1 MSKRSRNARRRIAAS
16 DRKPQAITQAPAKS
30 AALTSRLTMD
40 MLLNQAARLGP
51 SENLLSQNRYIADR
65 LTQNFALMDN
75 LYRSDWI
82 VNKIINTVPEDMTK
96 NWIKLT
102 CQVDPD
108 QDNEL
113 KRQER
118 KTHVKAQVLEG
129 LKWGR
134 LYGGAAGVIVIDGQE
149 DMLDQPLDLDMV
161 VPDSFRGI
169 LITDRW
175 NGVYP
180 SGEIVTDMRDPDFG
194 LPMYY
199 TFGTDQTNT
208 AQGVQVHHSRVL
220 RFTGR
225 ALPYMERL
233 SESYWGMSEVEHVY
247 EELNKRNTVSANIA
261 QLIFS
266 AHLRILKMEDLGQ
279 LLAMGDEQSQRDL
292 YATLH
297 AQNMLMNSMSLQVLS
312 KDDDFQTF
320 DYSFSGLSDIYEQ
333 FMMDIAGAT
342 EIPATKLF
350 GRAPAGMNATGES
363 DLRNYYDTVRQ
374 NQEAILRPILEK
386 LYPVICL
393 SAWGAVPD
401 DLDFEFNPIRDTSD
415 EERASLIQQTASAIN
430 SVFQSGII
438 SQQTALKE
446 LRQAG
451 KSFGMW
457 TNITDEDIENAADQP
472 QGGEEEGGEEGAPGE
487 EEEEAEGGGMEYL
500 LQGLAGKA
508 EESPEQATTKDATWR
523 KEDHP
528 QGEGGKFVPKGGGSS
543 AESAPAQ
550 QESSKKR
557 RTTKKSKGSGGV
569 KVSKKEY
576 AQLTSHIMQNATPE
590 QRKSPVM
597 TTEMGGYRYT
607 LEKNDD
613 YNILCITKKEKVN
626 AGRNRSKGRKKK

>member
-1 MSKRSRNARRRIAAS
+1 MSKRSRNARRRQAA
-16 DRKPQAITQAPAKS
+16 DRKPQGIQQS
-30 AALTSRLTMD
+30 AAVRPQSNVLTSRLTMD

-51 SENLLSQNRYIADR
+51 ADNLLSQNRYASDR
-65 LTQNFALMDN
+65 LTENYSLLDS

-82 VNKIINTVPEDMTK
+82 VNKIINVVPEDMTK
-96 NWIKLT
+96 NWVDLT
-102 CQVDPD
+102 CQVNPD

-118 KTHVKAQVLEG
+118 KTHIKSQVLEG

-134 LYGGAAGVIVIDGQE
+134 LYGGAAGIMVIDGQE

-161 VPDSFRGI
+161 VPDSFRGL
-169 LITDRW
+169 LIADRW

-199 TFGTDQTNT
+199 TFGTDQQNFV
-208 AQGVQVHHSRVL
+208 QGVQVHHSRVL

-225 ALPYMERL
+225 TLPYMEKL
-233 SESYWGMSEVEHVY
+233 NECYWGMSEVEHVY

-363 DLRNYYDTVRQ
+363 DLRNYYDMVKQ
-374 NQEAILRPILEK
+374 NQEATLRPILEK

-401 DLDFEFNPIRDTSD
+401 DLDFTFKPIRDTSD
-415 EERASLIQQTASAIN
+415 EERASLIQQTSSAIN
-430 SVFQSGII
+430 SVYQSGII
-438 SQQTALKE
+438 SQKTALKE
-446 LRQAG
+446 LRQSG
-451 KSFGMW
+451 ESLGMW
-457 TNITDEDIENAADQP
+457 TNITDEDIENAEDQP
-472 QGGEEEGGEEGAPGE
+472 QGGEEEGGEGGTSGE
-487 EEEEAEGGGMEYL
+487 EEEGEEGGGMEAL
-500 LQGLAGKA
+500 LQGLAGQA
-508 EESPEQATTKDATWR
+508 EESPEQG
-523 KEDHP
+523 
-528 QGEGGKFVPKGGGSS
+528 QGALAELPEGKPKGKGQN
-543 AESAPAQ
+543 AP
-550 QESSKKR
+550 EGENKSKEEPSGEDAPPHEDDKKAKR
-557 RTTKKSKGSGGV
+557 R
-569 KVSKKEY
+569 
-576 AQLTSHIMQNATPE
+576 
-590 QRKSPVM
+590 
-597 TTEMGGYRYT
+597 
-607 LEKNDD
+607 
-613 YNILCITKKEKVN
+613 
-626 AGRNRSKGRKKK
+626 

>member
-1 MSKRSRNARRRIAAS
+1 MSKRLRNARRRQAA
-16 DRKPQAITQAPAKS
+16 DRKPQGFQQST
-30 AALTSRLTMD
+30 AARPQSNVLTSRLTMD

-51 SENLLSQNRYIADR
+51 ADNLLSQNRYASDR
-65 LTQNFALMDN
+65 LTENYSLLDS

-82 VNKIINTVPEDMTK
+82 VNKIINVVPEDMTK
-96 NWIKLT
+96 NWVDLT
-102 CQVDPD
+102 CQVNPD

-118 KTHVKAQVLEG
+118 KTHIKAQVLEG

-134 LYGGAAGVIVIDGQE
+134 LYGGAAGIMVIDGQE

-161 VPDSFRGI
+161 VPDSFRGL
-169 LITDRW
+169 LIADRW

-199 TFGTDQTNT
+199 TFGADQQNFV
-208 AQGVQVHHSRVL
+208 QGVQVHHSRVL

-225 ALPYMERL
+225 TLPYMEKL
-233 SESYWGMSEVEHVY
+233 NECYWGMSEVEHVY

-363 DLRNYYDTVRQ
+363 DLRNYYDMVKQ
-374 NQEAILRPILEK
+374 NQEATLRPILEK

-401 DLDFEFNPIRDTSD
+401 DLDFTFKPIRDTSD
-415 EERASLIQQTASAIN
+415 EERASLIQQTSSAIN
-430 SVFQSGII
+430 SVYQSGII
-438 SQQTALKE
+438 SQKTALKE
-446 LRQAG
+446 LRQSG
-451 KSFGMW
+451 ESLGMW
-457 TNITDEDIENAADQP
+457 TNITDEDIENAEDQP
-472 QGGEEEGGEEGAPGE
+472 QGGEEEGGEGGGDPG
-487 EEEEAEGGGMEYL
+487 AEGGGMEAML
-500 LQGLAGKA
+500 AGLAGQAK
-508 EESPEQATTKDATWR
+508 ESPEQTATQDAAWNP
-523 KEDHP
+523 EDHP
-528 QGEGGKFVPKGGGSS
+528 QGKGGKFVQKGGGSEEN
-543 AESAPAQ
+543 ATGK
-550 QESSKKR
+550 QESGEAW
-557 RTTKKSKGSGGV
+557 RTSNASGGV
-569 KVSKKEY
+569 KVSKREY
-576 AQLTSHIMQNATPE
+576 AQLTSHIMQYATPE
-590 QRKSPVM
+590 QRKEPIM
-597 TTEMGGYRYT
+597 TTEMGGVIYT
-607 LEKNDD
+607 LEKNED
-613 YNILCITKKEKVN
+613 YNILYIISRRKAN
-626 AGRNRSKGRKKK
+626 AGRNRSKGRKSK

>member
-1 MSKRSRNARRRIAAS
+1 MSKRSRNARRRMAAS
-16 DRKPQAITQAPAKS
+16 DRKPTPTQAQS
-30 AALTSRLTMD
+30 RSTALTSRLTMD

-51 SENLLSQNRYIADR
+51 TDNLLSQNRYASDR
-65 LTQNFALMDN
+65 LTQNFALMDS

-96 NWIKLT
+96 NWIKLN

-118 KTHVKAQVLEG
+118 KTHVKSQVLEG

-169 LITDRW
+169 LIADRW

-199 TFGTDQTNT
+199 TFGADQTNT

-472 QGGEEEGGEEGAPGE
+472 QGGEEEGGEEGAPE
-487 EEEEAEGGGMEYL
+487 EEGGDEGGGMEAL
-500 LQGLAGKA
+500 LQGLAGQA
-508 EESPEQATTKDATWR
+508 EESPEQ
-523 KEDHP
+523 
-528 QGEGGKFVPKGGGSS
+528 S
-543 AESAPAQ
+543 AEAPAALPEGKPPKDNDQ
-550 QESSKKR
+550 DAPEGAKQGKNVQHGQYEEQR
-557 RTTKKSKGSGGV
+557 
-569 KVSKKEY
+569 
-576 AQLTSHIMQNATPE
+576 LPE
-590 QRKSPVM
+590 QQKAAR
-597 TTEMGGYRYT
+597 
-607 LEKNDD
+607 
-613 YNILCITKKEKVN
+613 
-626 AGRNRSKGRKKK
+626 RSG